1 MKKVT
6 KKVSDGM
13 PLSLTMKYV
22 KVGSINNGK
31 LMWPVMHFIERNLI
45 NTM

>member
-6 KKVSDGM
+6 KKSVRWYALIFDH
-13 PLSLTMKYV
+13 K

-31 LMWPVMHFIERNLI
+31 LMWPVMHFLERNLI
-45 NTM
+45 NAM